1 MEIIVVLVF
10 VIALAAWVY
19 YRRILDA
26 DSDQN
31 TQNSA
36 PYKIET
42 PPVVGKPA
50 DDRVETVSPLPSTVE
65 AKRCG
70 CGRSASGFC
79 VGLHQLTPK
88 QWADHPDNPRKPAPP
103 AKKTAIKKTTKKT
116 PPPTVVV
123 EKTTPAKKTTVKK
136 PKA

>member
-1 MEIIVVLVF
+1 MEIIVILVF

-26 DSDQN
+26 DSDQT
-31 TQNSA
+31 TQAA

-42 PPVVGKPA
+42 PPAVGKSA

-79 VGLHQLTPK
+79 VGLHQLTPE
-88 QWADHPDNPRKPAPP
+88 QWAEHPDNPHKPAPLV
-103 AKKTAIKKTTKKT
+103 KKTAIKKTTKKT
-116 PPPTVVV
+116 PPPSVVV